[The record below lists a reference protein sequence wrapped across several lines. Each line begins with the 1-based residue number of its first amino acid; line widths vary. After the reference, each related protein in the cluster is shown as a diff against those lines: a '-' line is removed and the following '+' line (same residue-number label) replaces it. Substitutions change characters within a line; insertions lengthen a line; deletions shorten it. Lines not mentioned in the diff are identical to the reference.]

1 MMNRLVCLCVAT
13 AIACL
18 AATPSAA
25 ASPAASAPQP
35 AQDSSEAQTAAGIGS
50 SVVPVRYARMSSED
64 DGQCEKAPL
73 PRVPPN
79 LGRATVSLVASLQVQ
94 NGRVVS
100 VEVRDIRGANDRR
113 LVRTVVLYTAE
124 TLQRWVCAGSKT
136 VHRTLVFDLE

>member
-1 MMNRLVCLCVAT
+1 MNRLLCLCVAA
-13 AIACL
+13 AIASV

-25 ASPAASAPQP
+25 VSPAASAPQP
-35 AQDSSEAQTAAGIGS
+35 AQDSAEAQTAAGIGS
-50 SVVPVRYARMSSED
+50 FVVPVKYARMSSED

-79 LGRATVSLVASLQVQ
+79 VGRATVSLVASLQVQ
-94 NGRVVS
+94 DGKVVS

-113 LVRTVVLYTAE
+113 LVRTVVLHTVE
-124 TLQRWVCAGSKT
+124 TLRRWVCDGSKT

>member
-1 MMNRLVCLCVAT
+1 MMNRLLCLCVAA
-13 AIACL
+13 AIASL

-25 ASPAASAPQP
+25 SSPAASAPQP
-35 AQDSSEAQTAAGIGS
+35 AQDSAEARPAAGIGS

-94 NGRVVS
+94 DGRVVS
-100 VEVRDIRGANDRR
+100 VEIRDIRGASDRR
-113 LVRTVVLYTAE
+113 QVRTVASYTVE
-124 TLQRWVCAGSKT
+124 TLRRWVCAGSKT
-136 VHRTLVFDLE
+136 VHRSFVFDLE

>member
-1 MMNRLVCLCVAT
+1 MNRLVCLCVA
-13 AIACL
+13 AAMACL

-35 AQDSSEAQTAAGIGS
+35 AQDSAEAQTAAGIGS